1 MPLLFLRIVMFRR
14 TLFFVRILGLIALLG
29 ALFLPACRDLSGQ
42 VFSGAACASASLHAV
57 GHLLGFQPWA
67 WMLSCTLLLNLLLCA
82 SFLLGLSEYHAKIKM
97 VLALL
102 TLAALMLLTVFLVLA
117 HAQTL
122 PGFFFWLA
130 AIALIV
136 FPAAFFIPAL
146 EVK

>member
-1 MPLLFLRIVMFRR
+1 MPLLFLRIVVFRR
-14 TLFFVRILGLIALLG
+14 TLFLLRVLGLIALLG
-29 ALFLPACRDLSGQ
+29 AMFLPVCRDLQGQ
-42 VFSGAACASASLHAV
+42 AFTGAACASASLHAV

-67 WMLSCTLLLNLLLCA
+67 WMLCCTLLLNLLLCA
-82 SFLLGLSEYHAKIKM
+82 SLLLGLSEYHAKIKM

-117 HAQTL
+117 HVQTL

-130 AIALIV
+130 SIALTV